1 MNDVRVSIID
11 GPIRPGASL
20 FEHADRDTDDSIG
33 SRIRFEGV
41 VRRLEDGRSLEAIEY
56 EVYEPMASRQL
67 EAFAREELAR
77 DGICSIGAIHSRGR
91 VAVGEVS
98 FVCEVRSRH
107 RAEGLAALAS
117 FIDRLKRDA
126 AIWKRPIFCDD
137 RDR

>member
-1 MNDVRVSIID
+1 MSGVRVAIVD
-11 GPIRPGASL
+11 GPIRTGASL
-20 FEHADRDTDDSIG
+20 FEQGDADDSIG
-33 SRIRFEGV
+33 SRIRFEGI

-67 EAFAREELAR
+67 EAFAREESAGEGILA
-77 DGICSIGAIHSRGR
+77 IQAIHSRGR

-126 AIWKRPIFCDD
+126 AIWKRPIFRDAHD
-137 RDR
+137 R